1 MKIDRLIGI
10 ITILLQNDKVTAPE
24 LAERFEVSRRTI
36 NRDIDDICKAGIPIV
51 SMQGYGGGISIESG
65 YKLDKAVFTKEQLQA
80 ILYGLQGIDSISSS
94 PYAVTIAERLS
105 SKNNQIIADNTII
118 IDLASHYKDTL
129 IKKIE
134 LIKKAVSDKR
144 VIVFDYFSSKGENQ
158 YSVEPYRIVFKW
170 SSWYVFGYCIEKNE
184 FRLFKLNRLWN
195 LTKTENTFDFALSR
209 ENAYFMIETPEGIRF
224 SRDGSF
230 VLNEEGRL
238 VNKEGYAVLPREY
251 IESPQY
257 IDFVDGFQVEVD
269 SDGNIYNR
277 SLTNEELDEALLGGN
292 IAVVSFENPKFLQKV
307 GDNLYKY
314 PEERMNEM
322 EVLER
327 SGAVRQGFLE
337 KSNINVVYE
346 MTGLIETNRL
356 VEAYSKVLKTHMD
369 DLNTEAITRLAAR
382 A

>member
-1 MKIDRLIGI
+1 MQGGFYSSVGGM
-10 ITILLQNDKVTAPE
+10 VTQ
-24 LAERFEVSRRTI
+24 I
-36 NRDIDDICKAGIPIV
+36 NRLDVIANNIANANTTGFKRDDVVIGDFMRLYEQHKEFLPIED
-51 SMQGYGGGISIESG
+51 Q
-65 YKLDKAVFTKEQLQA
+65 TKDA
-80 ILYGLQGIDSISSS
+80 AKFYNRS
-94 PYAVTIAERLS
+94 
-105 SKNNQIIADNTII
+105 
-118 IDLASHYKDTL
+118 
-129 IKKIE
+129 
-134 LIKKAVSDKR
+134 
-144 VIVFDYFSSKGENQ
+144 
-158 YSVEPYRIVFKW
+158 
-170 SSWYVFGYCIEKNE
+170 
-184 FRLFKLNRLWN
+184 LNRVPQIVEEF
-195 LTKTENTFDFALSR
+195 TDRSAGGVVQTENTFDFALSR
-209 ENAYFMIETPEGIRF
+209 ENTYFMIETPEGIRF

>member
-1 MKIDRLIGI
+1 MQGGFYSSVGGM
-10 ITILLQNDKVTAPE
+10 VTQ
-24 LAERFEVSRRTI
+24 I
-36 NRDIDDICKAGIPIV
+36 NRLDVIANNIANANTTGFKRDDVVIGDFMRLYEQHKEFLPIED
-51 SMQGYGGGISIESG
+51 Q
-65 YKLDKAVFTKEQLQA
+65 TKDA
-80 ILYGLQGIDSISSS
+80 AKFYNRS
-94 PYAVTIAERLS
+94 
-105 SKNNQIIADNTII
+105 
-118 IDLASHYKDTL
+118 
-129 IKKIE
+129 
-134 LIKKAVSDKR
+134 
-144 VIVFDYFSSKGENQ
+144 
-158 YSVEPYRIVFKW
+158 
-170 SSWYVFGYCIEKNE
+170 
-184 FRLFKLNRLWN
+184 LNRVPQIVEEF
-195 LTKTENTFDFALSR
+195 TDRSAGGVVQTENTFDFALSR

-251 IESPQY
+251 IESPQS
-257 IDFVDGFQVEVD
+257 IDFVYGFQVEVD

>member
-1 MKIDRLIGI
+1 MQGGFYSSVGGM
-10 ITILLQNDKVTAPE
+10 VTQ
-24 LAERFEVSRRTI
+24 I
-36 NRDIDDICKAGIPIV
+36 NRLDVIASNIANANTTGFKRDDVVIGDFMRLYEQHKEFLPIED
-51 SMQGYGGGISIESG
+51 Q
-65 YKLDKAVFTKEQLQA
+65 TKDA
-80 ILYGLQGIDSISSS
+80 AKFYNRS
-94 PYAVTIAERLS
+94 
-105 SKNNQIIADNTII
+105 
-118 IDLASHYKDTL
+118 
-129 IKKIE
+129 
-134 LIKKAVSDKR
+134 
-144 VIVFDYFSSKGENQ
+144 
-158 YSVEPYRIVFKW
+158 
-170 SSWYVFGYCIEKNE
+170 
-184 FRLFKLNRLWN
+184 LNRVPQIVEEF
-195 LTKTENTFDFALSR
+195 TDRSAGGVVQTENTFDFALSR

>member
-1 MKIDRLIGI
+1 MQGGFYSSVGGM
-10 ITILLQNDKVTAPE
+10 VTQ
-24 LAERFEVSRRTI
+24 I
-36 NRDIDDICKAGIPIV
+36 NRLDVIANNIANANTTGFKRDDVVIGDFMRLYEQHKEFLPIED
-51 SMQGYGGGISIESG
+51 Q
-65 YKLDKAVFTKEQLQA
+65 TKDA
-80 ILYGLQGIDSISSS
+80 AKFYNRS
-94 PYAVTIAERLS
+94 
-105 SKNNQIIADNTII
+105 
-118 IDLASHYKDTL
+118 
-129 IKKIE
+129 
-134 LIKKAVSDKR
+134 
-144 VIVFDYFSSKGENQ
+144 
-158 YSVEPYRIVFKW
+158 
-170 SSWYVFGYCIEKNE
+170 
-184 FRLFKLNRLWN
+184 LNRVPQIVEEF
-195 LTKTENTFDFALSR
+195 TDRSAGGVVQTENTFDFALSR

-277 SLTNEELDEALLGGN
+277 SLTNEELDETLLGGN

>member
-1 MKIDRLIGI
+1 MQGGFYSSVGGM
-10 ITILLQNDKVTAPE
+10 VTQ
-24 LAERFEVSRRTI
+24 I
-36 NRDIDDICKAGIPIV
+36 NRLDVIANNIANANTTGFKRDDVVIGDFMRLYEQHKEFLPIED
-51 SMQGYGGGISIESG
+51 Q
-65 YKLDKAVFTKEQLQA
+65 TKDA
-80 ILYGLQGIDSISSS
+80 AKFYNRS
-94 PYAVTIAERLS
+94 
-105 SKNNQIIADNTII
+105 
-118 IDLASHYKDTL
+118 
-129 IKKIE
+129 
-134 LIKKAVSDKR
+134 
-144 VIVFDYFSSKGENQ
+144 
-158 YSVEPYRIVFKW
+158 
-170 SSWYVFGYCIEKNE
+170 
-184 FRLFKLNRLWN
+184 LNRVPQIVEEF
-195 LTKTENTFDFALSR
+195 TDRSAGGVVQTENTFDFALSR

-292 IAVVSFENPKFLQKV
+292 IAVVSFENPKYLQKV

>member
-1 MKIDRLIGI
+1 
-10 ITILLQNDKVTAPE
+10 
-24 LAERFEVSRRTI
+24 
-36 NRDIDDICKAGIPIV
+36 
-51 SMQGYGGGISIESG
+51 MQGGFYSSVGGMVTQTNRLDVIANNIANANTTGFKRDDVVIGDFMRLYEQHKEFLPIE
-65 YKLDKAVFTKEQLQA
+65 DQTKDA
-80 ILYGLQGIDSISSS
+80 AKFYNRS
-94 PYAVTIAERLS
+94 
-105 SKNNQIIADNTII
+105 
-118 IDLASHYKDTL
+118 
-129 IKKIE
+129 
-134 LIKKAVSDKR
+134 
-144 VIVFDYFSSKGENQ
+144 
-158 YSVEPYRIVFKW
+158 
-170 SSWYVFGYCIEKNE
+170 
-184 FRLFKLNRLWN
+184 LNRVPQIVEEF
-195 LTKTENTFDFALSR
+195 TDRSAGGVVQTENTFDFALSR

>member
-1 MKIDRLIGI
+1 M
-10 ITILLQNDKVTAPE
+10 VTQ
-24 LAERFEVSRRTI
+24 I
-36 NRDIDDICKAGIPIV
+36 NRLDVIANNIANANTTGFKRDDVVIGDFMRLYEQHKEFLPIED
-51 SMQGYGGGISIESG
+51 Q
-65 YKLDKAVFTKEQLQA
+65 TKDA
-80 ILYGLQGIDSISSS
+80 AKFYNRS
-94 PYAVTIAERLS
+94 
-105 SKNNQIIADNTII
+105 
-118 IDLASHYKDTL
+118 
-129 IKKIE
+129 
-134 LIKKAVSDKR
+134 
-144 VIVFDYFSSKGENQ
+144 
-158 YSVEPYRIVFKW
+158 
-170 SSWYVFGYCIEKNE
+170 
-184 FRLFKLNRLWN
+184 LNRVPQIVEEF
-195 LTKTENTFDFALSR
+195 TDRSAGGVVQTENTFDFALSR

>member
-1 MKIDRLIGI
+1 MQGGFYSSVGGM
-10 ITILLQNDKVTAPE
+10 VTQ
-24 LAERFEVSRRTI
+24 I
-36 NRDIDDICKAGIPIV
+36 NRLDVIANNIANANTTGFKRDDVVIGDFMRLYEQHKEFLPIED
-51 SMQGYGGGISIESG
+51 Q
-65 YKLDKAVFTKEQLQA
+65 TKDA
-80 ILYGLQGIDSISSS
+80 AKFYNRS
-94 PYAVTIAERLS
+94 
-105 SKNNQIIADNTII
+105 
-118 IDLASHYKDTL
+118 
-129 IKKIE
+129 
-134 LIKKAVSDKR
+134 
-144 VIVFDYFSSKGENQ
+144 
-158 YSVEPYRIVFKW
+158 
-170 SSWYVFGYCIEKNE
+170 
-184 FRLFKLNRLWN
+184 LNRVPQIVEEF
-195 LTKTENTFDFALSR
+195 TDRSAGGVVQTENTFDFALSR

-292 IAVVSFENPKFLQKV
+292 IAVVSFENPKFLQKI

>member
-1 MKIDRLIGI
+1 MQGGFYSSVGGM
-10 ITILLQNDKVTAPE
+10 VTQ
-24 LAERFEVSRRTI
+24 I
-36 NRDIDDICKAGIPIV
+36 NRLDVIANNIANANTTGFKRDDVVIGDFMRLYEQYKEFLPIED
-51 SMQGYGGGISIESG
+51 Q
-65 YKLDKAVFTKEQLQA
+65 TKDA
-80 ILYGLQGIDSISSS
+80 AKFYNRS
-94 PYAVTIAERLS
+94 
-105 SKNNQIIADNTII
+105 
-118 IDLASHYKDTL
+118 
-129 IKKIE
+129 
-134 LIKKAVSDKR
+134 
-144 VIVFDYFSSKGENQ
+144 
-158 YSVEPYRIVFKW
+158 
-170 SSWYVFGYCIEKNE
+170 
-184 FRLFKLNRLWN
+184 LNRVPQIVEEF
-195 LTKTENTFDFALSR
+195 TDRSAGGVVQTENTFDFALSR

>member
-1 MKIDRLIGI
+1 MQGGFYSSVGGM
-10 ITILLQNDKVTAPE
+10 VTQ
-24 LAERFEVSRRTI
+24 I
-36 NRDIDDICKAGIPIV
+36 NRLDVIANNIANANTTGFKRDDVVIGDFMRLYEQHKEFLPIED
-51 SMQGYGGGISIESG
+51 Q
-65 YKLDKAVFTKEQLQA
+65 TKDA
-80 ILYGLQGIDSISSS
+80 AKFYNRS
-94 PYAVTIAERLS
+94 
-105 SKNNQIIADNTII
+105 
-118 IDLASHYKDTL
+118 
-129 IKKIE
+129 
-134 LIKKAVSDKR
+134 
-144 VIVFDYFSSKGENQ
+144 
-158 YSVEPYRIVFKW
+158 
-170 SSWYVFGYCIEKNE
+170 
-184 FRLFKLNRLWN
+184 LNRVPQIVEEF
-195 LTKTENTFDFALSR
+195 TDRSAGGVVQTENTVDFALSR

>member
-1 MKIDRLIGI
+1 MQGGFYSSVGGM
-10 ITILLQNDKVTAPE
+10 VTQ
-24 LAERFEVSRRTI
+24 I
-36 NRDIDDICKAGIPIV
+36 NRLDVIANNIANANTTGFKRDDVVIGDFMRLYEQHKEFLPIED
-51 SMQGYGGGISIESG
+51 Q
-65 YKLDKAVFTKEQLQA
+65 TKDA
-80 ILYGLQGIDSISSS
+80 AKFYNRS
-94 PYAVTIAERLS
+94 
-105 SKNNQIIADNTII
+105 
-118 IDLASHYKDTL
+118 
-129 IKKIE
+129 
-134 LIKKAVSDKR
+134 
-144 VIVFDYFSSKGENQ
+144 
-158 YSVEPYRIVFKW
+158 
-170 SSWYVFGYCIEKNE
+170 
-184 FRLFKLNRLWN
+184 LNRVPQIVEEF
-195 LTKTENTFDFALSR
+195 TDRSAGGVVQTENTFDFALSR

-269 SDGNIYNR
+269 NDGNIYNR

>member
-1 MKIDRLIGI
+1 MQGGFYSSVGGM
-10 ITILLQNDKVTAPE
+10 VTQ
-24 LAERFEVSRRTI
+24 I
-36 NRDIDDICKAGIPIV
+36 NRLDVIANNIANANTTGFKRDDVVIGDFMRLYEQHKEFLPIEDQTKDAAKFYNRSLNLVPQIVEEFTDRSAGGV
-51 SMQGYGGGISIESG
+51 VQ
-65 YKLDKAVFTKEQLQA
+65 
-80 ILYGLQGIDSISSS
+80 
-94 PYAVTIAERLS
+94 
-105 SKNNQIIADNTII
+105 
-118 IDLASHYKDTL
+118 
-129 IKKIE
+129 
-134 LIKKAVSDKR
+134 
-144 VIVFDYFSSKGENQ
+144 
-158 YSVEPYRIVFKW
+158 
-170 SSWYVFGYCIEKNE
+170 
-184 FRLFKLNRLWN
+184 
-195 LTKTENTFDFALSR
+195 TENTFDFALSR

>member
-1 MKIDRLIGI
+1 MQGGFYSSVGGM
-10 ITILLQNDKVTAPE
+10 VTQ
-24 LAERFEVSRRTI
+24 I
-36 NRDIDDICKAGIPIV
+36 NRLDVIANNIANANTTGFKRDDVVIGDFMRLYEQHKEFLPIED
-51 SMQGYGGGISIESG
+51 Q
-65 YKLDKAVFTKEQLQA
+65 TKDA
-80 ILYGLQGIDSISSS
+80 AKFYNRS
-94 PYAVTIAERLS
+94 
-105 SKNNQIIADNTII
+105 
-118 IDLASHYKDTL
+118 
-129 IKKIE
+129 
-134 LIKKAVSDKR
+134 
-144 VIVFDYFSSKGENQ
+144 
-158 YSVEPYRIVFKW
+158 
-170 SSWYVFGYCIEKNE
+170 
-184 FRLFKLNRLWN
+184 LNRVPQIVEEF
-195 LTKTENTFDFALSR
+195 TDRSAGGVVQTENTFDFALSR

-382 A
+382 E

>member
-1 MKIDRLIGI
+1 MQGGFYSSVGGM
-10 ITILLQNDKVTAPE
+10 VTQ
-24 LAERFEVSRRTI
+24 I
-36 NRDIDDICKAGIPIV
+36 NRLDVIANNIANANTTGFKRDDVVIGDFMRLYEQHKEFLPIED
-51 SMQGYGGGISIESG
+51 Q
-65 YKLDKAVFTKEQLQA
+65 TKDA
-80 ILYGLQGIDSISSS
+80 AKFYNRS
-94 PYAVTIAERLS
+94 
-105 SKNNQIIADNTII
+105 
-118 IDLASHYKDTL
+118 
-129 IKKIE
+129 
-134 LIKKAVSDKR
+134 
-144 VIVFDYFSSKGENQ
+144 
-158 YSVEPYRIVFKW
+158 
-170 SSWYVFGYCIEKNE
+170 
-184 FRLFKLNRLWN
+184 LNRVPQIVEEF
-195 LTKTENTFDFALSR
+195 TDRSAGGVVQTENTFDFALSR

-307 GDNLYKY
+307 GENLYKY

>member
-1 MKIDRLIGI
+1 MQGGFYSSVGGM
-10 ITILLQNDKVTAPE
+10 VTQ
-24 LAERFEVSRRTI
+24 I
-36 NRDIDDICKAGIPIV
+36 NRLDVIANNIANANTTGFKRDDVVIGDFMRLYEQHKEFLPIED
-51 SMQGYGGGISIESG
+51 Q
-65 YKLDKAVFTKEQLQA
+65 TKDA
-80 ILYGLQGIDSISSS
+80 AKFYNRS
-94 PYAVTIAERLS
+94 
-105 SKNNQIIADNTII
+105 
-118 IDLASHYKDTL
+118 
-129 IKKIE
+129 
-134 LIKKAVSDKR
+134 
-144 VIVFDYFSSKGENQ
+144 
-158 YSVEPYRIVFKW
+158 
-170 SSWYVFGYCIEKNE
+170 
-184 FRLFKLNRLWN
+184 LNRVPQIVEEF
-195 LTKTENTFDFALSR
+195 TDRSAGGVVQTENTFDFALSR

-257 IDFVDGFQVEVD
+257 IDFIDGFQVEVD

>member
-1 MKIDRLIGI
+1 MQGGFYSSVGGM
-10 ITILLQNDKVTAPE
+10 VTQ
-24 LAERFEVSRRTI
+24 I
-36 NRDIDDICKAGIPIV
+36 NRLDVIANNIANANTTGFKRDDVVIGDFMRLYEQHKEFLPIED
-51 SMQGYGGGISIESG
+51 Q
-65 YKLDKAVFTKEQLQA
+65 TKDA
-80 ILYGLQGIDSISSS
+80 AKFYNRS
-94 PYAVTIAERLS
+94 
-105 SKNNQIIADNTII
+105 
-118 IDLASHYKDTL
+118 
-129 IKKIE
+129 
-134 LIKKAVSDKR
+134 
-144 VIVFDYFSSKGENQ
+144 
-158 YSVEPYRIVFKW
+158 
-170 SSWYVFGYCIEKNE
+170 
-184 FRLFKLNRLWN
+184 LNRVPQIVEEF
-195 LTKTENTFDFALSR
+195 TDRSAGGVVQTENTFDFALSR

-257 IDFVDGFQVEVD
+257 IDIVDGFQAEVD
-269 SDGNIYNR
+269 SDGNMYNG
-277 SLTNEELDEALLGGN
+277 SLTNEELDKALLGGN

>member
-1 MKIDRLIGI
+1 MQGGFYSSVGGM
-10 ITILLQNDKVTAPE
+10 VTQ
-24 LAERFEVSRRTI
+24 I
-36 NRDIDDICKAGIPIV
+36 NRLDVIANNIANANTTGFKRDDVVIGDFMRLYEQHKEFLPIED
-51 SMQGYGGGISIESG
+51 Q
-65 YKLDKAVFTKEQLQA
+65 TKDAAKFYNRSL
-80 ILYGLQGIDSISSS
+80 
-94 PYAVTIAERLS
+94 
-105 SKNNQIIADNTII
+105 
-118 IDLASHYKDTL
+118 
-129 IKKIE
+129 
-134 LIKKAVSDKR
+134 KR
-144 VIVFDYFSSKGENQ
+144 VPQIVE
-158 YSVEPYRIVFKW
+158 
-170 SSWYVFGYCIEKNE
+170 E
-184 FRLFKLNRLWN
+184 FTDRSAGGVVQ
-195 LTKTENTFDFALSR
+195 TENTFDFALSR

>member
-1 MKIDRLIGI
+1 MQGAFYSSVGGM
-10 ITILLQNDKVTAPE
+10 VTQ
-24 LAERFEVSRRTI
+24 I
-36 NRDIDDICKAGIPIV
+36 NRLDVIANNIANANTTGFKRDDVVIGDFMRLYEQHKEFLPIED
-51 SMQGYGGGISIESG
+51 Q
-65 YKLDKAVFTKEQLQA
+65 TKDA
-80 ILYGLQGIDSISSS
+80 AKFYNRS
-94 PYAVTIAERLS
+94 
-105 SKNNQIIADNTII
+105 
-118 IDLASHYKDTL
+118 
-129 IKKIE
+129 
-134 LIKKAVSDKR
+134 
-144 VIVFDYFSSKGENQ
+144 
-158 YSVEPYRIVFKW
+158 
-170 SSWYVFGYCIEKNE
+170 
-184 FRLFKLNRLWN
+184 LNRVPQIVEEF
-195 LTKTENTFDFALSR
+195 TDRSAGGVVQTENTFDFALSR

>member
-1 MKIDRLIGI
+1 MQGGFYSSVGGM
-10 ITILLQNDKVTAPE
+10 VTQ
-24 LAERFEVSRRTI
+24 I
-36 NRDIDDICKAGIPIV
+36 NRLDVIANNIANANTTGFKRDDVVIGDFMRHYEQHKEFLPIED
-51 SMQGYGGGISIESG
+51 Q
-65 YKLDKAVFTKEQLQA
+65 TKDA
-80 ILYGLQGIDSISSS
+80 AKFYNRS
-94 PYAVTIAERLS
+94 
-105 SKNNQIIADNTII
+105 
-118 IDLASHYKDTL
+118 
-129 IKKIE
+129 
-134 LIKKAVSDKR
+134 
-144 VIVFDYFSSKGENQ
+144 
-158 YSVEPYRIVFKW
+158 
-170 SSWYVFGYCIEKNE
+170 
-184 FRLFKLNRLWN
+184 LNRVPQIVEEF
-195 LTKTENTFDFALSR
+195 TDRSAGGVVQTENTFDFALSR

>member
-1 MKIDRLIGI
+1 MQGGFYSSVGGM
-10 ITILLQNDKVTAPE
+10 VTQ
-24 LAERFEVSRRTI
+24 I
-36 NRDIDDICKAGIPIV
+36 NRLDVIANNIANANTTGFKRDDVVIGDFMRLYEQHKEFLPIED
-51 SMQGYGGGISIESG
+51 Q
-65 YKLDKAVFTKEQLQA
+65 TKDA
-80 ILYGLQGIDSISSS
+80 AKFYNRS
-94 PYAVTIAERLS
+94 
-105 SKNNQIIADNTII
+105 
-118 IDLASHYKDTL
+118 
-129 IKKIE
+129 
-134 LIKKAVSDKR
+134 
-144 VIVFDYFSSKGENQ
+144 
-158 YSVEPYRIVFKW
+158 
-170 SSWYVFGYCIEKNE
+170 
-184 FRLFKLNRLWN
+184 LNRVPQIVEEF
-195 LTKTENTFDFALSR
+195 TDRSAGGVVQTENAFDFALSR